1 LTKQY
6 YIWYYAIGCVLYIT
20 MTSPKWKLKR
30 KIEQSPKSV
39 NFKDLQTLLESF
51 GFTLR
56 ATKGSHIFVKR
67 KGCQPFSIP
76 FARPLKEVYVKKAL
90 SGINELIEQG
100 EFDD

>member
-1 LTKQY
+1 
-6 YIWYYAIGCVLYIT
+6 
-20 MTSPKWKLKR
+20 MTSPNWKLKR
-30 KIEQSPKSV
+30 KIEQNPKNVS
-39 NFKDLQTLLESF
+39 FKDLQTLLESF

-56 ATKGSHIFVKR
+56 TTKSSHFFVKR

-90 SGINELIEQG
+90 SRINELIEQA